1 MLELPDKN
9 FKAKIIR
16 MIQQAIINSLETNE
30 SIEDLRK
37 EIKIIKKNQI
47 MELKNTITEIFKIFS
62 G

>member
-37 EIKIIKKNQI
+37 
-47 MELKNTITEIFKIFS
+47 
-62 G
+62 